1 MKKALLLID
10 FVNENVS
17 KDGKMAGKGYPNYCE
32 KYNVLDKAEALLT
45 AFRNKGHLVIHVR
58 VGFSPDY
65 KEQPLN
71 SPLFGAANKFGAF
84 KIGAWGDDFYGTLA
98 PLESEAQYYKH
109 RVSAFYGTPV
119 ELLLKNQGI
128 EELYICGVATDLA
141 VQAATR
147 DAHDRD
153 ISVTVV
159 EDCCGAANEN
169 DHRNSLITLAKIAK
183 ISTLEDVLKTV

>member
-17 KDGKMAGKGYPNYCE
+17 RDGKMAGKGYPAFCE
-32 KYNVLDKAEALLT
+32 KYGILDNAEKLLLT
-45 AFRNKGHLVIHVR
+45 FRDKGHLVVHVR

-65 KEQPLN
+65 KEQPSN
-71 SPLFGAANKFGAF
+71 SPLFGAANKFEAF
-84 KIGAWGDDFYGTLA
+84 KIGAWGDEFYDTLA
-98 PLESEAQYYKH
+98 PLENEAQYYKH

-119 ELLLKNQGI
+119 EMLLKRQGI
-128 EELYICGVATDLA
+128 EELFICGVATDLA

-159 EDCCGAANEN
+159 EDCCGAANDS
-169 DHRNSLITLAKIAK
+169 DHKNSLVALAKIAK
-183 ISTLEDVLKTV
+183 ISTLKDVLQTL

>member
-17 KDGKMAGKGYPNYCE
+17 KEGKMAGKGYPVYCE
-32 KYNVLDKAEALLT
+32 KYNVLSKAKNLLS
-45 AFRNKGHLVIHVR
+45 AFRNKGYLVVHVR

-65 KEQPLN
+65 KEQPIN
-71 SPLFGAANKFGAF
+71 SPLFGAANKFEAF
-84 KIGAWGDDFYGTLA
+84 KIGAWGDEFYETLV
-98 PLESEAQYYKH
+98 PLDNEVQYYKH
-109 RVSAFYGTPV
+109 RVSAFYETPL
-119 ELLLKNQGI
+119 ELLLRNQGV
-128 EELYICGVATDLA
+128 EELFICGVATDLA

-159 EDCCGAANEN
+159 EDCCGAANDD
-169 DHRNSLITLAKIAK
+169 DHKNSLIPLAKIAK
-183 ISTLEDVLKTV
+183 ISTLEDVLQTL